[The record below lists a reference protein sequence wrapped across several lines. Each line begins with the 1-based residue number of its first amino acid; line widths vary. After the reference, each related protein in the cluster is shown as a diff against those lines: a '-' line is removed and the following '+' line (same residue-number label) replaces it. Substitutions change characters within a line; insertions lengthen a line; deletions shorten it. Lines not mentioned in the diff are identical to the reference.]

1 MMSGTIGSTV
11 PLPARFN
18 TLGIG
23 QGETILGTMNS
34 IGIIFA

>member
-1 MMSGTIGSTV
+1 MMSGTIGS
-11 PLPARFN
+11 PCRSQPRFN
-18 TLGIG
+18 TLGIS